1 MESEYCF
8 LMQKYYFNDKKSFL
22 NGILLFKIA
31 LQNFK
36 QFLSSRML
44 FSMTK
49 TENIQNAGFNDKI
62 SIFNGKSD
70 NGILSLKIDIFSLK
84 TAFLNGILSLKMW
97 LCHRT
102 NGFLQI
108 QSVNAN
114 D

>member
-36 QFLSSRML
+36 EFLSSRML

-70 NGILSLKIDIFSLK
+70 SGILSLKIDIFSLK
-84 TAFLNGILSLKMW
+84 NSIFERYFVIKNVALP
-97 LCHRT
+97 
-102 NGFLQI
+102 
-108 QSVNAN
+108 
-114 D
+114 